1 MTVLKPSMLAFA
13 LTLAAAATAALAEP
27 PAVEAPTLFAPGSVS
42 GPGNDWTPTF
52 TPDGKTLYFTR
63 SGPAWGFI
71 LESHAQ
77 GGGWSAPVIAPF
89 SGEYPDSS
97 ATLAPDGSYIVFES
111 LRPAT
116 PALAA
121 ELKARHQGL
130 SVSAIWKSTRTAT
143 GWGAPERLPD
153 TVNIST
159 HIWKPSVAAD
169 GTVYFI
175 SKHDGD
181 KNFRL
186 YRSRYRDGRYAPAE
200 PLSFSDGKTLDVDP
214 AVSADGSYLVFSSAG
229 RGPRK
234 DDHEHL
240 YIVFAQGAGWGP
252 VIPLCYPGD
261 DKGSYSFDDDAV
273 IGPDG
278 TTLYYATDR
287 ALPVPLPKSRAEAEQ
302 AAKDMQGWNNGNANV
317 WSLSLKPWL
326 DAARTHTPMPACTA

>member
-1 MTVLKPSMLAFA
+1 MTGSAYKKIACA
-13 LTLAAAATAALAEP
+13 LFLGAVTTAALAEVP
-27 PAVEAPTLFAPGSVS
+27 PPETATLFAPGSIS

-52 TPDGKTLYFTR
+52 MPDGKTLYFTR

-71 LESHAQ
+71 LESHAA
-77 GGGWSAPVIAPF
+77 GAGWSTPTIAPF
-89 SGEYPDSS
+89 SGDYPDSS

-111 LRPAT
+111 QRPAT

-121 ELKARHQGL
+121 ELKAKHQGL
-130 SVSAIWKSTRTAT
+130 TVSAIWKSTREGA
-143 GWGAPERLPD
+143 GWSAPERLPD

-175 SKHDGD
+175 SKGDAD

-186 YRSRYRDGRYAPAE
+186 YRSRYRDGQYAQAE
-200 PLSFSDGKTLDVDP
+200 PLPFSDGKTLDVDP

-240 YIVFAQGAGWGP
+240 YIVFAKAAGWGP

-273 IGPDG
+273 VGPDQ
-278 TTLYYATDR
+278 TTLYFATDR
-287 ALPVPLPKSRAEAEQ
+287 ALPVPLPHSRAEAEQ
-302 AAKDMQGWNNGNANV
+302 AVRDMDGWNNGNANV

-326 DAARTHTPMPACTA
+326 EAAKAGLPMPACTA